1 MSYKLA
7 TCITAKGPRAVI
19 VLDDERVIDIANA
32 TRVNCDVSVAGIL
45 ADWQKAKGRL
55 DALTKRRGLRGI
67 PLKKAKF
74 LAPIPMPGAIYCAG
88 SNYADHA
95 AEMARASGREP
106 PKDPHDLGLRSWH
119 FIKSSRAVV
128 GNNHTVKM
136 PSNSKKIDW
145 EVELA
150 VVIGRKCKDVSE
162 KDAYRYIAGYTVAN
176 DLSARDRGLRE
187 AMPATSAFRF
197 DWTAHKSFDGSCPMG
212 PWIVPASEIKDPMNL
227 GLQLEVSGVTKQDS
241 NTKHMIFN
249 IREQIADLS
258 SKITLWPGDIIM
270 TGTPDGV
277 GNGRGEFLK
286 PGDIVKARV
295 EGIGEIVTKMA

>member
-7 TCITAKGPRAVI
+7 TYQSADGPRAAI
-19 VLDDERVIDIANA
+19 ILGDRVIDVARA
-32 TRVNCDVSVAGIL
+32 TRAGADVSVAGIMM
-45 ADWQKAKGRL
+45 DWTKAKRRL
-55 DALTKRRGLRGI
+55 EALTTRRGLRGQ
-67 PLKKAKF
+67 PLSRVKL
-74 LAPIPMPGAIYCAG
+74 LAPIPLPGAIYCAG
-88 SNYADHA
+88 SNYGDHA
-95 AEMARASGREP
+95 AEMARASGRP
-106 PKDPHDLGLRSWH
+106 PPPDPHTLGLRSWH
-119 FIKSSRAVV
+119 FIKSSRAIA
-128 GNNHTVKM
+128 NPSQTVKM
-136 PSNSKKIDW
+136 PSNSKKVDW

-150 VVIGRKCKDVSE
+150 VIIGRKCKDVSE
-162 KDAYRYIAGYTVAN
+162 KDAYRYIGGYTVAN

-187 AMPATSAFRF
+187 AMPATSAFRY

-212 PWIVPASEIKDPMNL
+212 PWIVPASDIKDPMSL
-227 GLQLEVSGVTKQDS
+227 GLELEVSGKMKQDS

-286 PGDIVKARV
+286 TGDIVKARV
-295 EGIGEIVTKMA
+295 EGIGELITKMA

>member
-1 MSYKLA
+1 MSYKLV
-7 TCITAKGPRAVI
+7 TYQTSEGRRAGI
-19 VLDDERVIDIANA
+19 VLGERVVDIARA
-32 TRVNCDVSVAGIL
+32 TRVNCDVSIDGIL
-45 ADWQKAKGRL
+45 MDWQKAKNRL
-55 DALTKRRGLRGI
+55 AALVTRKGLRGQ
-67 PLKKAKF
+67 PLAKTKL
-74 LAPIPMPGAIYCAG
+74 LAPIPRPGAIYCAG

-106 PKDPHDLGLRSWH
+106 PPDPHDLGLRSWH
-119 FIKSSRAVV
+119 FIKSSRAVTAP
-128 GNNHTVKM
+128 GATVKM

-150 VVIGRKCKDVSE
+150 VVIGRKCKDVAE
-162 KDAYRYIAGYTVAN
+162 KDAYRYIAGYTIAN
-176 DLSARDRGLRE
+176 DLSARDRGLRD

-212 PWIVPASEIKDPMNL
+212 PWIVPASDIKDPMDL
-227 GLQLEVSGVTKQDS
+227 GLQLEVSGVMKQDS
-241 NTKHMIFN
+241 NTKHMIFD

-286 PGDIVKARV
+286 AGDVVKARV
-295 EGIGEIVTKMA
+295 EGIGELVTNMS

>member
-7 TCITAKGPRAVI
+7 TCNTAAGPRAMI
-19 VLDDERVIDIANA
+19 ILGERVIDISKA
-32 TRVNCDVSVAGIL
+32 TRVNADASMAGIL
-45 ADWQKAKGRL
+45 ADWIKAKTRL
-55 DALTKRRGLRGI
+55 DALTKRRGLRGQ
-67 PLKKAKF
+67 PLSKVKF
-74 LAPIPMPGAIYCAG
+74 LAPIPQPAAIYCAG

-95 AEMARASGREP
+95 AEMARASGREA

-128 GNNHTVKM
+128 GTNTTVKM

-150 VVIGRKCKDVSE
+150 VVIGRRCKDVSE
-162 KDAYRYIAGYTVAN
+162 KDAYRYIAGYMVAN

-187 AMPATSAFRF
+187 GAPGAFRF

-227 GLQLEVSGVTKQDS
+227 GLQLDVNGVMKQDS

-286 PGDIVKARV
+286 PGDVVRARV

>member
-7 TCITAKGPRAVI
+7 TYQSADGPRAAI
-19 VLDDERVIDIANA
+19 ILGERVIDVARA
-32 TRVNCDVSVAGIL
+32 TRVKADESVDGIL
-45 ADWQKAKGRL
+45 MDWQKAKARL
-55 DALTKRRGLRGI
+55 TALTTRKGLRGQ
-67 PLKKAKF
+67 PLTKVKL
-74 LAPIPMPGAIYCAG
+74 LAPIPRPGAIYCAG

-95 AEMARASGREP
+95 AEMARASGREAP
-106 PKDPHDLGLRSWH
+106 PDPHDLGLRSWH
-119 FIKSSRAVV
+119 FIKSSRAVTAP
-128 GNNHTVKM
+128 GQTVKM

-150 VVIGRKCKDVSE
+150 VIIGRKCKDVAE
-162 KDAYRYIAGYTVAN
+162 KDAYRYIAGYTIAN

-212 PWIVPASEIKDPMNL
+212 PWIVPASEIKDPMDL
-227 GLQLEVSGVTKQDS
+227 GLQLDVSGVNKQNS

-258 SKITLWPGDIIM
+258 SKITLWPGDVIM

-277 GNGRGEFLK
+277 GNGRGEYLK
-286 PGDIVKARV
+286 IGDVVKARV
-295 EGIGEIVTKMA
+295 EGIGELVTKMA

>member
-1 MSYKLA
+1 MSYRLA
-7 TCITAKGPRAVI
+7 TYKSADGPRAAI
-19 VLDDERVIDIANA
+19 VLGERVIDVARA
-32 TRVNCDVSVAGIL
+32 TRVNCDVSVDGIL
-45 ADWQKAKGRL
+45 MDWQKAKVRL
-55 DALTKRRGLRGI
+55 AALTTRKGLRG
-67 PLKKAKF
+67 LTLAKAKL
-74 LAPIPMPGAIYCAG
+74 LAPIPRPGAIYCAG

-95 AEMARASGREP
+95 AEMARAAGRKP
-106 PKDPHDLGLRSWH
+106 PPDPHDIGLRSWH
-119 FIKSSRAVV
+119 FIKSSRAV
-128 GNNHTVKM
+128 TAPDSIVKL
-136 PSNSKKIDW
+136 PANSKKIDW

-150 VVIGRKCKDVSE
+150 VVIGRKCKDVAE
-162 KDAYRYIAGYTVAN
+162 KDAYRYIAGYTIAN

-187 AMPATSAFRF
+187 AMPPASAFRY

-212 PWIVPASEIKDPMNL
+212 PWIVPASEIKDPMDL
-227 GLQLEVSGVTKQDS
+227 GLQLDVSGVTKQDS

-286 PGDIVKARV
+286 SGDVVKARV
-295 EGIGEIVTKMA
+295 EGIGELVTRIS